1 MDDRHLLDY
10 AQRLISIPSTSRDSN
25 EAVAEQMQAWLK
37 ELGFE
42 IESLNYLDPNG
53 INKVNLVAKRG
64 SGVGGLAYFGHN
76 DCVPIEKWTGPG
88 GPFSPVIEQDKLFG
102 RGSCDMKGSLAAM
115 LEASRRTHQSRT
127 NAPFYF
133 ICTADEECGY
143 FGAAEVVAR
152 SDIYQELKAGKALGI
167 IGEPTRL
174 QVVNSHKGSAGFRV
188 RSHGVAA
195 HSSTRHGKNANLAMI
210 PFLADMKDI
219 HDETESQAIWQNTT
233 FDPPTMSWNI
243 GINDGNTAVNITAP
257 LSLCSVY
264 FRPMPGV
271 DHQPLLERAR
281 ESASRHGLEFEMV
294 GDGSPMFT
302 DPNSSAVIELLQCT
316 GLEEPQTV
324 SFGTDACMFSDL
336 ESLALFGPGDIAQ
349 AHTDDEWIEL
359 DQLNRGAELYTQL
372 IKRWCC
378 GLS

>member
-1 MDDRHLLDY
+1 M
-10 AQRLISIPSTSRDSN
+10 
-25 EAVAEQMQAWLK
+25 
-37 ELGFE
+37 
-42 IESLNYLDPNG
+42 
-53 INKVNLVAKRG
+53 
-64 SGVGGLAYFGHN
+64 
-76 DCVPIEKWTGPG
+76 
-88 GPFSPVIEQDKLFG
+88 
-102 RGSCDMKGSLAAM
+102 
-115 LEASRRTHQSRT
+115 
-127 NAPFYF
+127 
-133 ICTADEECGY
+133 
-143 FGAAEVVAR
+143 
-152 SDIYQELKAGKALGI
+152 
-167 IGEPTRL
+167 
-174 QVVNSHKGSAGFRV
+174 
-188 RSHGVAA
+188 AA

-219 HDETESQAIWQNTT
+219 HDETESQAAWQNTT

-302 DPNSSAVIELLQCT
+302 DPSSSAVVELLQCT
-316 GLEEPQTV
+316 GLEKPQTV
-324 SFGTDACMFSDL
+324 SFGTDACMFGDL
-336 ESLALFGPGDIAQ
+336 ESLTLLGPGDIAQ